1 MEPKTE
7 DRGHGSISIRR
18 EVLEKGCTPTIVPG
32 SITLQVHIK
41 GIVRLYRDGKDWQGG
56 TGPYKI
62 GPETMGLARSLP
74 TNAAARNRDVSASWI
89 GFWYSSLE
97 ATGSVPSFVKR
108 ISTAAE
114 DS

>member
-1 MEPKTE
+1 MQAIFRLPSGLILLPNALREGERAIVEGRSPQVGELFNFSHLGLDLVSMLLYVMTQTL
-7 DRGHGSISIRR
+7 GSLLCC
-18 EVLEKGCTPTIVPG
+18 VGTPI
-32 SITLQVHIK
+32 
-41 GIVRLYRDGKDWQGG
+41 
-56 TGPYKI
+56 
-62 GPETMGLARSLP
+62 A
-74 TNAAARNRDVSASWI
+74 WI